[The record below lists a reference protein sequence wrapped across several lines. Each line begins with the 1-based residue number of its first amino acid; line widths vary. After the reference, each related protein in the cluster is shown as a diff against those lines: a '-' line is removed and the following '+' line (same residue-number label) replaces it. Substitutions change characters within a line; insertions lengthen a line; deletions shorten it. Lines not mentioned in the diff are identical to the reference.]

1 MFIVYFHN
9 IFFIEQ
15 DLYSIYNKN
24 MEKNADEQYNKMVNT
39 PVSKLITKL
48 AIPTI
53 ISMLVTSLYNMADTF
68 FVSQLG
74 TEASAAV
81 GIVFP
86 IMSIIQ
92 ACGFTLGMGSGSL
105 VSIRLGQKRNEEA
118 SIISSTAFF
127 AALTVGLLITIFGNI
142 FAPALLGF
150 VGADK
155 AVLPFA
161 RDYANFIFWGAPFMC
176 ASFVLNNDLRAEGKA
191 FFSMI
196 ALTTGGILNMILD
209 PFFIFSELP
218 LFGGSLIL
226 KGFGLGIKGAALC
239 TLLTQFTSFWLLFS
253 FYLRRKSICHI
264 SIKNVSKDLRVLGK
278 VTTTGLPSL
287 ARQGLASIAS
297 IMLNRNAALFGVSA
311 IAAMSIVGKI
321 VMFIASMMIGIGQG
335 FSPVSGYNYGAKRYD
350 RVKKA
355 YIFLVCSGAAVM
367 SVFAATAVIFAP
379 QIIAAFRNDPEVIAV
394 GSVALRWQ
402 AAFLP
407 LHALIVGTNMLMQST
422 RHIKAATFLSM
433 NRQGVYFIPAILILP
448 RLFGLFGVEI
458 SQAVADLFSTFTA
471 IPYMIWFFRKLPK
484 TENN

>member
-1 MFIVYFHN
+1 
-9 IFFIEQ
+9 
-15 DLYSIYNKN
+15 

-39 PVSKLITKL
+39 PVWKLITKL

-92 ACGFTLGMGSGSL
+92 AFGFTLGMGSGSL

-118 SIISSTAFF
+118 SVISSTAFF
-127 AALTVGLLITIFGNI
+127 AALSVGLLITCFGNI
-142 FAPALLGF
+142 FARAVLGF
-150 VGADK
+150 VGADET
-155 AVLPFA
+155 VLPFS
-161 RDYANFIFWGAPFMC
+161 RDYAFFIFWGAPFMC

-209 PFFIFSELP
+209 PFFIFNELP
-218 LFGGSLIL
+218 LFGSGLVL
-226 KGFGLGIKGAALC
+226 KGFGFGIRGAALC
-239 TLLTQFTSFWLLFS
+239 TLISQFTSFWLLFS

-264 SIKNVSKDLRVLGK
+264 SIKNISKDLRVLGK
-278 VTTTGLPSL
+278 VTATGLPSL

-297 IMLNRNAALFGVSA
+297 ILLNRNAALFGISA

-321 VMFIASMMIGIGQG
+321 IMFIASMMIGIGQG

-355 YIFLVCSGAAVM
+355 YIFLVASGACVM
-367 SVFAATAVIFAP
+367 SVFAAAAVIFAP
-379 QIIAAFRNDPEVIAV
+379 QIIAAFRNDPSVIEV
-394 GSVALRWQ
+394 GTVALRWQ

-448 RLFGLFGVEI
+448 QFFGLFGVEI

-471 IPYMIWFFRKLPK
+471 IPYMIWFFRKLPQTK
-484 TENN
+484 TTTR

>member
-1 MFIVYFHN
+1 
-9 IFFIEQ
+9 
-15 DLYSIYNKN
+15 
-24 MEKNADEQYNKMVNT
+24 MEKNANEQYNKMVNT
-39 PVSKLITKL
+39 PVWKLITKL

-92 ACGFTLGMGSGSL
+92 AFGFTLGMGSGSL

-118 SIISSTAFF
+118 SVISSTAFF
-127 AALTVGLLITIFGNI
+127 AALSVGLLITCFGNI
-142 FAPALLGF
+142 FARAVLGF
-150 VGADK
+150 VGADET
-155 AVLPFA
+155 VLPFA
-161 RDYANFIFWGAPFMC
+161 RDYAFFIFWGAPFMC

-209 PFFIFSELP
+209 PFFIFNELP
-218 LFGGSLIL
+218 LFGSGLVL
-226 KGFGLGIKGAALC
+226 KGFGFGIRGAALC
-239 TLLTQFTSFWLLFS
+239 TLISQFTSFWLLFS
-253 FYLRRKSICHI
+253 FYLRRKSFCHI
-264 SIKNVSKDLRVLGK
+264 SIKNISKDLRVLGK
-278 VTTTGLPSL
+278 VTATGLPSL

-297 IMLNRNAALFGVSA
+297 ILLNRNAALFGISA

-321 VMFIASMMIGIGQG
+321 IMFIASMMIGIGQG

-355 YIFLVCSGAAVM
+355 YIFLVASGACVM
-367 SVFAATAVIFAP
+367 SVFAAAAVIFAP
-379 QIIAAFRNDPEVIAV
+379 QIIAAFRNDPGVIEV
-394 GSVALRWQ
+394 GTVALRWQ

-448 RLFGLFGVEI
+448 QFFGLFGVEI

-471 IPYMIWFFRKLPK
+471 IPYMIWFFRKLPQ
-484 TENN
+484 TETTTR

>member
-1 MFIVYFHN
+1 
-9 IFFIEQ
+9 
-15 DLYSIYNKN
+15 

-39 PVSKLITKL
+39 SVWKLITKL

-92 ACGFTLGMGSGSL
+92 AFGFTLGMGSGSL

-118 SIISSTAFF
+118 SVISSTAFF
-127 AALTVGLLITIFGNI
+127 TALNVGLLITCFGNI
-142 FAPALLGF
+142 FARAVLGF
-150 VGADK
+150 VGADET
-155 AVLPFA
+155 VLPFA
-161 RDYANFIFWGAPFMC
+161 RDYAFFIFWGAPFMC

-209 PFFIFSELP
+209 PFFIFNELP
-218 LFGGSLIL
+218 LFGTRLVL
-226 KGFGLGIKGAALC
+226 KGFGFGIRGAALC
-239 TLLTQFTSFWLLFS
+239 TLISQFTSFWLLFS

-264 SIKNVSKDLRVLGK
+264 SIKNISKDLRVLGK
-278 VTTTGLPSL
+278 VTATGLPSL

-297 IMLNRNAALFGVSA
+297 ILLNRNAALFGISA

-321 VMFIASMMIGIGQG
+321 IMFIASMMIGIGQG

-355 YIFLVCSGAAVM
+355 YIFLVASGACIM
-367 SVFAATAVIFAP
+367 SVFAAAAVIFAP
-379 QIIAAFRNDPEVIAV
+379 QIIAAFRNDPGVIEV
-394 GSVALRWQ
+394 GTVALRWQ

-448 RLFGLFGVEI
+448 QFFGLFGVEI

-471 IPYMIWFFRKLPK
+471 IPYMIWFFRKLPQ
-484 TENN
+484 TETTTR

>member
-1 MFIVYFHN
+1 
-9 IFFIEQ
+9 
-15 DLYSIYNKN
+15 
-24 MEKNADEQYNKMVNT
+24 METKLNLNNSHEPSADEQYNKMVNT
-39 PVSKLITKL
+39 PVWRLITKL

-74 TEASAAV
+74 NEASAAV
-81 GIVFP
+81 GLVFP

-105 VSIRLGQKRNEEA
+105 VSIRLGQKRNAEA

-127 AALTVGLLITIFGNI
+127 AALAIGILITCFGNL
-142 FAPALLGF
+142 FAKTVLGF
-150 VGADK
+150 VGADE

-161 RDYANFIFWGAPFMC
+161 EDYALFIFWGAPFMC

-196 ALTTGGILNMILD
+196 ALTSGGILNMILD
-209 PFFIFSELP
+209 PFFIFDKLP
-218 LFGGSLIL
+218 IFNSGIVL
-226 KGFGLGIKGAALC
+226 KGFGLGIRGAALC
-239 TLLTQFTSFWLLFS
+239 TLLTQFTSFWLLLS

-297 IMLNRNAALFGVSA
+297 IMLNRNAAIFGVAA

-321 VMFIASMMIGIGQG
+321 IMFIASLMIGIGQG

-355 YIFLVCSGAAVM
+355 YVFLVTSGAAVM
-367 SVFAATAVIFAP
+367 AVFAATAFIFAP
-379 QIIAAFRNDPEVIAV
+379 QIIAKFRNDTDVISV
-394 GSVALRWQ
+394 GVVALRWQ

-407 LHALIVGTNMLMQST
+407 LHAIIVGTNMLMQST

-433 NRQGVYFIPAILILP
+433 NRQGIYFIPAILILP

-458 SQAVADLFSTFTA
+458 TQAVADFFSMLTA
-471 IPYMIWFFRKLPK
+471 IPYLIWFFRKLPSDK
-484 TENN
+484 IIQATAAVE

>member
-1 MFIVYFHN
+1 MALR
-9 IFFIEQ
+9 EPQ
-15 DLYSIYNKN
+15 GPQ
-24 MEKNADEQYNKMVNT
+24 NADAQYEKMVNT
-39 PVSKLITKL
+39 PVWKLITKL

-127 AALTVGLLITIFGNI
+127 AALGVGILITCFGNF
-142 FAPALLGF
+142 FAQGILSF

-155 AVLPFA
+155 DVLPFA
-161 RDYANFIFWGAPFMC
+161 KDYARYIFWGAPFMC

-191 FFSMI
+191 FLSMI

-209 PFFIFSELP
+209 PIFIFTL
-218 LFGGSLIL
+218 
-226 KGFGLGIKGAALC
+226 GLGIRGAALC
-239 TLLTQFTSFWLLFS
+239 TLLTQFTSFWLLFQ

-264 SIKNVSKDLRVLGK
+264 SVKNVSKDIRVLGK
-278 VTTTGLPSL
+278 VAATGLPSL

-297 IMLNRNAALFGVSA
+297 IMLNKTAAGFGVSA
-311 IAAMSIVGKI
+311 VAAMAIVLKI
-321 VMFIASMMIGIGQG
+321 IMFIASMMIGIGQG

-350 RVKKA
+350 RVRKA
-355 YIFLVCSGAAVM
+355 YVFLVVSGACVM
-367 SVFAATAVIFAP
+367 SVFAVLAVIFAP
-379 QIIAAFRNDPEVIAV
+379 QIIRAFRDDPEVIEV
-394 GSVALRWQ
+394 GKVALRWQ

-422 RHIKAATFLSM
+422 RHIKQATFLSM

-448 RLFGLFGVEI
+448 YFFGLFGVEI
-458 SQAVADLFSTFTA
+458 SQAVADLLSTFTA

-484 TENN
+484 N

>member
-1 MFIVYFHN
+1 MP
-9 IFFIEQ
+9 EA
-15 DLYSIYNKN
+15 
-24 MEKNADEQYNKMVNT
+24 NADAQYNKMVNT
-39 PVSKLITKL
+39 PVWKLITKL

-127 AALTVGLLITIFGNI
+127 AALGVGLLITCFGNL
-142 FAPALLGF
+142 FAQVVLSF
-150 VGADK
+150 VGADES
-155 AVLPFA
+155 VLPYA
-161 RDYANFIFWGAPFMC
+161 KDYASFIFWGAPFMC

-191 FFSMI
+191 FLSMI

-209 PFFIFSELP
+209 PVFIFT
-218 LFGGSLIL
+218 
-226 KGFGLGIKGAALC
+226 FGLGIRGAALC
-239 TLLTQFTSFWLLFS
+239 TLLTQFTSFWLLFQ

-264 SIKNVSKDLRVLGK
+264 SIKNISKDIRVLGR
-278 VTTTGLPSL
+278 VAATGLPSL

-297 IMLNRNAALFGVSA
+297 IMLNRTAAGFGISA
-311 IAAMSIVGKI
+311 VAAMAIVLKI
-321 VMFIASMMIGIGQG
+321 IMFIASMMIGIGQG

-350 RVKKA
+350 RVRKA
-355 YIFLVCSGAAVM
+355 YVFLVSSGATVM
-367 SVFAATAVIFAP
+367 AVFAAITVIFAP
-379 QIIAAFRNDPEVIAV
+379 QIIRAFRDDPDVIAV
-394 GSVALRWQ
+394 GTVALRWQ

-422 RHIKAATFLSM
+422 RHIKQATFLSM

-448 RLFGLFGVEI
+448 HLFGLFGVEI
-458 SQAVADLFSTFTA
+458 SQAVADLLSTFTA

-484 TENN
+484 NEN

>member
-1 MFIVYFHN
+1 
-9 IFFIEQ
+9 
-15 DLYSIYNKN
+15 

-39 PVSKLITKL
+39 PVWKLITKL

-92 ACGFTLGMGSGSL
+92 AFGFTLGMGSGSL

-118 SIISSTAFF
+118 SVISSTAFF
-127 AALTVGLLITIFGNI
+127 AALSVGLLITCFGNI
-142 FAPALLGF
+142 FARAVLGF
-150 VGADK
+150 VGADET
-155 AVLPFA
+155 VLPFA
-161 RDYANFIFWGAPFMC
+161 RDYAFFIFWGAPFMC

-209 PFFIFSELP
+209 PFFIFNELP
-218 LFGGSLIL
+218 LLGSGLVL
-226 KGFGLGIKGAALC
+226 KGFGFGIRGAALC
-239 TLLTQFTSFWLLFS
+239 TLISQFTSFWLLFS

-264 SIKNVSKDLRVLGK
+264 SIKNISKDLRVLGK
-278 VTTTGLPSL
+278 VTATGLPSL

-297 IMLNRNAALFGVSA
+297 ILLNRNAALFGISA

-321 VMFIASMMIGIGQG
+321 IMFIASMMIGIGQG

-355 YIFLVCSGAAVM
+355 YIFLVASGACVM
-367 SVFAATAVIFAP
+367 SVFAAAAVIFAT
-379 QIIAAFRNDPEVIAV
+379 QIIAAFRNDPSVIEV
-394 GSVALRWQ
+394 GTVALRWQ

-448 RLFGLFGVEI
+448 QFFGLFGVEI

-471 IPYMIWFFRKLPK
+471 IPYMIWFFRKLPQ
-484 TENN
+484 TETTTR

>member
-1 MFIVYFHN
+1 
-9 IFFIEQ
+9 
-15 DLYSIYNKN
+15 

-39 PVSKLITKL
+39 PVWKLITKL

-92 ACGFTLGMGSGSL
+92 AFGFTLGIGSGSL

-118 SIISSTAFF
+118 SVISSTAFF
-127 AALTVGLLITIFGNI
+127 AALSVGLLITCFGNI
-142 FAPALLGF
+142 FARAVLGF
-150 VGADK
+150 VGADET
-155 AVLPFA
+155 VLPFA
-161 RDYANFIFWGAPFMC
+161 RDYAFFIFWGAPFMC

-209 PFFIFSELP
+209 PFFIFNELP
-218 LFGGSLIL
+218 LLGSGLVL
-226 KGFGLGIKGAALC
+226 KGFGFGIRGAALC
-239 TLLTQFTSFWLLFS
+239 TLISQFTSFWLLFS

-264 SIKNVSKDLRVLGK
+264 SIKNISKDLRVLGK
-278 VTTTGLPSL
+278 VTATGLPSL

-297 IMLNRNAALFGVSA
+297 ILLNRNAALFGISA

-321 VMFIASMMIGIGQG
+321 IMFIASMMIGIGQG

-355 YIFLVCSGAAVM
+355 YIFLVASGACVM
-367 SVFAATAVIFAP
+367 SVFAAAAVIFAT
-379 QIIAAFRNDPEVIAV
+379 QIIAAFRNDPSVIEV
-394 GSVALRWQ
+394 GTVALRWQ

-448 RLFGLFGVEI
+448 QFFGLFGVEI

-471 IPYMIWFFRKLPK
+471 IPYMIWFFRKLPQTK
-484 TENN
+484 TTTR

>member
-1 MFIVYFHN
+1 
-9 IFFIEQ
+9 
-15 DLYSIYNKN
+15 

-39 PVSKLITKL
+39 PVWKLITKL

-92 ACGFTLGMGSGSL
+92 AFGFTLGMGSGSL
-105 VSIRLGQKRNEEA
+105 VSIKLGQKRNEEA
-118 SIISSTAFF
+118 SVISSTAFF
-127 AALTVGLLITIFGNI
+127 AALSVGLLITCFGNI
-142 FAPALLGF
+142 FARAVLGF
-150 VGADK
+150 VGDET
-155 AVLPFA
+155 VLPFA
-161 RDYANFIFWGAPFMC
+161 RDYAFFIFWGAPFMC

-209 PFFIFSELP
+209 PFFIFNELP
-218 LFGGSLIL
+218 LFGTGLVL
-226 KGFGLGIKGAALC
+226 KGFGFGIRGAALC
-239 TLLTQFTSFWLLFS
+239 TLISQFTSFWLLFS

-264 SIKNVSKDLRVLGK
+264 SIKNISKDLRVLGK
-278 VTTTGLPSL
+278 VTATGLPSL

-297 IMLNRNAALFGVSA
+297 ILLNRNAALFGISA

-321 VMFIASMMIGIGQG
+321 IMFIASMMIGIGQG

-355 YIFLVCSGAAVM
+355 YIFLVASGACVM
-367 SVFAATAVIFAP
+367 SVFAAAAVVFAP
-379 QIIAAFRNDPEVIAV
+379 QIIAAFRNDPGVIEV
-394 GSVALRWQ
+394 GTVALRWQ

-448 RLFGLFGVEI
+448 QFFGLFGVEI

-471 IPYMIWFFRKLPK
+471 IPYMIWFFRKLPQ
-484 TENN
+484 TETTTC

>member
-1 MFIVYFHN
+1 M
-9 IFFIEQ
+9 Q
-15 DLYSIYNKN
+15 
-24 MEKNADEQYNKMVNT
+24 NADVQYEKMVNT
-39 PVSKLITKL
+39 PVWKLITKL

-127 AALTVGLLITIFGNI
+127 AALGVGLLITCFGNL
-142 FAPALLGF
+142 FAQVVLSF
-150 VGADK
+150 VGADES
-155 AVLPFA
+155 VLPYA
-161 RDYANFIFWGAPFMC
+161 KDYASFIFWGAPFMC

-191 FFSMI
+191 FLSMI

-209 PFFIFSELP
+209 PVFIFTL
-218 LFGGSLIL
+218 
-226 KGFGLGIKGAALC
+226 GLGIRGAALC
-239 TLLTQFTSFWLLFS
+239 TLLTQFTSFWLLFQ

-264 SIKNVSKDLRVLGK
+264 SIKNISKDIRVLGK
-278 VTTTGLPSL
+278 VAATGLPSL

-297 IMLNRNAALFGVSA
+297 IMLNRTAAGFGVSA
-311 IAAMSIVGKI
+311 VAAMAIVLKI

-350 RVKKA
+350 RVRKA
-355 YIFLVCSGAAVM
+355 YVFLVSSGATVM
-367 SVFAATAVIFAP
+367 AVFAAITVIFAP
-379 QIIAAFRNDPEVIAV
+379 QIIRAFRDDPEVIAV
-394 GSVALRWQ
+394 GTVALRWQ

-422 RHIKAATFLSM
+422 RHIKQATFLSM

-458 SQAVADLFSTFTA
+458 SQAVADLLSTFTA
-471 IPYMIWFFRKLPK
+471 IPYMIWFFRKLPA
-484 TENN
+484 TTSLRAEGEAIH

>member
-1 MFIVYFHN
+1 
-9 IFFIEQ
+9 
-15 DLYSIYNKN
+15 
-24 MEKNADEQYNKMVNT
+24 MEKNANEQYNKMVNT
-39 PVSKLITKL
+39 PVWKLITKL

-53 ISMLVTSLYNMADTF
+53 ISMLITSLYNMADTF

-92 ACGFTLGMGSGSL
+92 AFGFTLGMGSGSL

-118 SIISSTAFF
+118 SVISSTAFF
-127 AALTVGLLITIFGNI
+127 AALSVGLLITCFGNI
-142 FAPALLGF
+142 FARAVLGF
-150 VGADK
+150 VGADET
-155 AVLPFA
+155 VLPFA
-161 RDYANFIFWGAPFMC
+161 RDYAFFIFWGAPFMC

-209 PFFIFSELP
+209 PFFIFNELP
-218 LFGGSLIL
+218 VFGTRLVL
-226 KGFGLGIKGAALC
+226 KGFGFGIRGAALC
-239 TLLTQFTSFWLLFS
+239 TLISQFTSFWLLFS

-264 SIKNVSKDLRVLGK
+264 SIKNISKDLRVLGK
-278 VTTTGLPSL
+278 VTATGLPSL

-297 IMLNRNAALFGVSA
+297 ILLNRNAALFGISA

-321 VMFIASMMIGIGQG
+321 IMFIASMMIGIGQG

-355 YIFLVCSGAAVM
+355 YIFLVASGACVM
-367 SVFAATAVIFAP
+367 SVFAAAAVIFAP
-379 QIIAAFRNDPEVIAV
+379 QIIAAFRNDPDVIEV
-394 GSVALRWQ
+394 GTVALRWQ

-448 RLFGLFGVEI
+448 QFFGLFGVEI

-471 IPYMIWFFRKLPK
+471 IPYMIWFFRKLPQTK
-484 TENN
+484 TTTR

>member
-1 MFIVYFHN
+1 MALR
-9 IFFIEQ
+9 Q
-15 DLYSIYNKN
+15 AQGPQ
-24 MEKNADEQYNKMVNT
+24 NADAQYNKMVNT
-39 PVSKLITKL
+39 PVWKLITKL

-118 SIISSTAFF
+118 SIICSTAFF
-127 AALTVGLLITIFGNI
+127 AAFGVGILITCFGNL
-142 FAPALLGF
+142 FSQALLSF
-150 VGADK
+150 AGADQS
-155 AVLPFA
+155 VLPFA
-161 RDYANFIFWGAPFMC
+161 KDYARYIFWGAPFMC

-191 FFSMI
+191 FLSMI

-209 PFFIFSELP
+209 PIFIFTL
-218 LFGGSLIL
+218 
-226 KGFGLGIKGAALC
+226 GLGIRGAALC
-239 TLLTQFTSFWLLFS
+239 TLLTQFTSFWLLFQ

-264 SIKNVSKDLRVLGK
+264 SIKNVSKDIRVLGK
-278 VTTTGLPSL
+278 VAATGLPSM
-287 ARQGLASIAS
+287 ARQGLVSIAS
-297 IMLNRNAALFGVSA
+297 IMLNKTAAGFGVSA
-311 IAAMSIVGKI
+311 VAAMAIVLKI
-321 VMFIASMMIGIGQG
+321 IMFIASMMIGIGQG

-350 RVKKA
+350 RVRKA
-355 YIFLVCSGAAVM
+355 YVFLVISGACVM
-367 SVFAATAVIFAP
+367 SVFAVLAVVFAP
-379 QIIAAFRNDPEVIAV
+379 QIIRAFRDDPEVVAV
-394 GSVALRWQ
+394 GKVALRWQ

-422 RHIKAATFLSM
+422 RHIKQATFLSM

-448 RLFGLFGVEI
+448 YFFGLFGVEI
-458 SQAVADLFSTFTA
+458 SQAVADLLSTFTA
-471 IPYMIWFFRKLPK
+471 IPYLIWFFRKLPK
-484 TENN
+484 N

>member
-1 MFIVYFHN
+1 
-9 IFFIEQ
+9 
-15 DLYSIYNKN
+15 

-39 PVSKLITKL
+39 PVWKLITKL

-53 ISMLVTSLYNMADTF
+53 ISMLITSLYNMADTF

-92 ACGFTLGMGSGSL
+92 AFGFTLGMGSGSL

-118 SIISSTAFF
+118 SVISSTAFF
-127 AALTVGLLITIFGNI
+127 AALSVGLLITCFGNI
-142 FAPALLGF
+142 FARAVLGF
-150 VGADK
+150 VGADET
-155 AVLPFA
+155 VLPFA
-161 RDYANFIFWGAPFMC
+161 RDYAFFIFWGAPFMC

-209 PFFIFSELP
+209 PFFIFNELP
-218 LFGGSLIL
+218 VFGTRLVL
-226 KGFGLGIKGAALC
+226 KGFGFGIRGAALC
-239 TLLTQFTSFWLLFS
+239 TLISQFTSFWLLFS

-264 SIKNVSKDLRVLGK
+264 SIKNISKDLRVLGK
-278 VTTTGLPSL
+278 VTATGLPSL

-297 IMLNRNAALFGVSA
+297 ILLNRNAALFGISA

-321 VMFIASMMIGIGQG
+321 IMFIASMMIGIGQG

-355 YIFLVCSGAAVM
+355 YIFLVASGACVM
-367 SVFAATAVIFAP
+367 SVFAAAAVIFAP
-379 QIIAAFRNDPEVIAV
+379 QIIAAFRNDPDVIEV
-394 GSVALRWQ
+394 GTVALRWQ

-448 RLFGLFGVEI
+448 QFFGLFGVEI

-471 IPYMIWFFRKLPK
+471 IPYMIWFFRKLPQTK
-484 TENN
+484 TTTR

>member
-1 MFIVYFHN
+1 MALR
-9 IFFIEQ
+9 EPQ
-15 DLYSIYNKN
+15 GPQ
-24 MEKNADEQYNKMVNT
+24 NADVQYNKMVNT
-39 PVSKLITKL
+39 PVWKLITKL

-127 AALTVGLLITIFGNI
+127 AALAVGILITCFGNF
-142 FAPALLGF
+142 FAQAVLSF
-150 VGADK
+150 AGADES
-155 AVLPFA
+155 VLPYA
-161 RDYANFIFWGAPFMC
+161 KDYASFIFWGAPFMC

-191 FFSMI
+191 FLSMI
-196 ALTTGGILNMILD
+196 ALTTGGILNLILD
-209 PFFIFSELP
+209 PFFIFEELP
-218 LFGGSLIL
+218 VLGLHL
-226 KGFGLGIKGAALC
+226 RGFGLGIRGAALC
-239 TLLTQFTSFWLLFS
+239 TLLTQFTSFWLLFQ

-264 SIKNVSKDLRVLGK
+264 SIKNVSKDIRVLGR
-278 VTTTGLPSL
+278 VTATGLPSM

-297 IMLNRNAALFGVSA
+297 IMLNKTAAGFGVSA
-311 IAAMSIVGKI
+311 VAAMAIVLKI
-321 VMFIASMMIGIGQG
+321 IMFIASMMIGIGQG

-350 RVKKA
+350 RVRKA
-355 YIFLVCSGAAVM
+355 YVFLVVSGAAVM
-367 SVFAATAVIFAP
+367 SVFALLAVIFAP
-379 QIIAAFRNDPEVIAV
+379 QIIRAFRDDPEVIAV
-394 GSVALRWQ
+394 GKVALRWQ

-422 RHIKAATFLSM
+422 RHIKQATFLSM

-448 RLFGLFGVEI
+448 YFFGLFGVEI
-458 SQAVADLFSTFTA
+458 SQAVADLLSTFTA
-471 IPYMIWFFRKLPK
+471 IPYLIWFFKKLPK
-484 TENN
+484 TED